1 MMTLSL
7 AIRNLLR
14 NRRRSL
20 TTLLAVMIGAMSILL
35 FGGYVRNI
43 VYGLETQFVV
53 ESGHLQIQHKDYF
66 LFGAGNPSLYGIAD
80 YDAII
85 SSVKADP
92 ELAPL
97 LAVVTGKLQLG
108 GVAGNF
114 AAGVSRTVMGSGLVV
129 QDQNQMRLWND
140 YNFPFMLAPLP
151 LAGTSADSAVIGF
164 GVARVLQL
172 CGPLQVDNCPGGTV
186 APTAAGSSPAADI
199 AAPDDIAALS
209 AQEAQAPTAA
219 AGATQIELLAATARG
234 TPNVARLKVVKA
246 EQQGAKELDDIFIAL
261 HLGQAQRLVYGSG
274 TPLVTAI
281 IVQLKHTA
289 DLSQAQARIAQIL
302 AKSFADKQLSVRTFE
317 QLNPFYGQTIKMFD
331 VIFGFISALIGAIVL
346 FMLSNTMSMTV
357 AERTVEIGTLRAIG
371 WRRSG
376 IRNLFVCEGFLL
388 GLFGVVLAIV
398 LAIGVSVV
406 INQSGFSWIPPGSMA
421 RVPLTVRVLG
431 EYTLIFSSAVGLLVV
446 ATLSAW
452 WPARRAAGM
461 NIVDALRHV

>member
-1 MMTLSL
+1 
-7 AIRNLLR
+7 
-14 NRRRSL
+14 
-20 TTLLAVMIGAMSILL
+20 
-35 FGGYVRNI
+35 
-43 VYGLETQFVV
+43 
-53 ESGHLQIQHKDYF
+53 
-66 LFGAGNPSLYGIAD
+66 FGAGNPSLYGIAD

-261 HLGQAQRLVYGSG
+261 HLGQAQRL
-274 TPLVTAI
+274 
-281 IVQLKHTA
+281 
-289 DLSQAQARIAQIL
+289 
-302 AKSFADKQLSVRTFE
+302 
-317 QLNPFYGQTIKMFD
+317 
-331 VIFGFISALIGAIVL
+331 
-346 FMLSNTMSMTV
+346 
-357 AERTVEIGTLRAIG
+357 
-371 WRRSG
+371 
-376 IRNLFVCEGFLL
+376 
-388 GLFGVVLAIV
+388 
-398 LAIGVSVV
+398 
-406 INQSGFSWIPPGSMA
+406 
-421 RVPLTVRVLG
+421 
-431 EYTLIFSSAVGLLVV
+431 
-446 ATLSAW
+446 
-452 WPARRAAGM
+452 
-461 NIVDALRHV
+461 